1 MKVLAT
7 GGTGYIGSHTVV
19 ELLDAGHEVVIL
31 DNLCNSSREVLVRI
45 EELTGRAPDFYEAD
59 LRDPEALARI
69 FREHAIEAVIHFAG
83 LKAVGES
90 VEMPLDYYDNNVRG
104 TLELCRAMADHE
116 VKNLVFSSSCTV
128 YGDPETVPITE
139 ELPVGRA
146 TNPYGRSK
154 TFIEEILRD
163 VHVSD
168 PAWKVVLLRYF
179 NPVGAHES
187 GRIGEHPDGIPNNLV
202 PSIAQVAVGKRPEL
216 RVFGDDYPTAD
227 GTCIRDYIHVVDLAR
242 GHVRTLE
249 TLAGSP
255 GVAVYNLGTGR
266 GYSVLEV
273 LAAFQRACGRE
284 IAHRVVERRPGD
296 VACVWA
302 DPTKARRELAWEATR
317 DIDQMCA
324 DAWRW
329 QSANPNGYD

>member
-19 ELLDAGHEVVIL
+19 ELIGAGHDVVVL
-31 DNLCNSSREVLVRI
+31 DNLRNSSREVIARI
-45 EELTGRAPDFYEAD
+45 EELTGKAPAFYEAD
-59 LRDPEALARI
+59 VRDGRVLKQI
-69 FREHAIEAVIHFAG
+69 FDEHEIDAVIHFAG

-90 VEMPLDYYDNNVRG
+90 VEMPLDYYDNNVGG
-104 TLELCRAMADHE
+104 TLTLCRAMTEHG

-128 YGDPETVPITE
+128 YGDPQTVPITE
-139 ELPVGRA
+139 DLPVGQA

-154 TFIEEILRD
+154 AFIEEILRD
-163 VHVSD
+163 LHVSD
-168 PAWKVVLLRYF
+168 SAWNVVLLRYF

-216 RVFGDDYPTAD
+216 RIFGNDYPTTD

-242 GHVRTLE
+242 GHVSTLE
-249 TLAGSP
+249 ALDRNP
-255 GVAVYNLGTGR
+255 GVEVYNLGTGR

-273 LAAFQRACGRE
+273 LAAFQRASGLD
-284 IAHRVVERRPGD
+284 IAHQVVDRRPGD

-302 DPTKARRELAWEATR
+302 DPAKARRELGWEATR